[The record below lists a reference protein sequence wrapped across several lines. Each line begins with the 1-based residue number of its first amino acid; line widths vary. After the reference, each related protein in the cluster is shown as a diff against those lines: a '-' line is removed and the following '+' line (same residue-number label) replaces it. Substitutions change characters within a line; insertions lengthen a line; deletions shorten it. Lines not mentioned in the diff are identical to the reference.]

1 MPSAQFYQVGASL
14 MGFTGVACGAL
25 GAHALKTRGYSAD
38 KVNSWN
44 IATKYQLMHA
54 ILIFATSLYSM
65 SHKPKGGDVPF
76 IWSLRLWTA
85 GTALFSGSIY
95 ALVLGAPGFPFG
107 PMTPVGGTIMMAGW
121 LCAAF
126 RK

>member
-1 MPSAQFYQVGASL
+1 MSSAAFYQTVGGI

-54 ILIFATSLYSM
+54 VLIFCTSLYGQT
-65 SHKPKGGDVPF
+65 KGAKTPMNA
-76 IWSLRLWTA
+76 LRLWTI
-85 GTALFSGSIY
+85 GTTLFSGSIY

-107 PMTPVGGTIMMAGW
+107 PITPVGGLIMMAGW

-126 RK
+126 GY